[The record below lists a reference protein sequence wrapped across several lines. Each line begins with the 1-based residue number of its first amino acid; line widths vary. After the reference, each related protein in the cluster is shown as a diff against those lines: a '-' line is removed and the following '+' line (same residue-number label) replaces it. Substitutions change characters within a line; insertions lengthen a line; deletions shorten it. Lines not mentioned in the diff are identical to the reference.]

1 MTIAD
6 QMSVVRVH
14 GRPGAGVAAHGDRGG
29 EGRAVTGPWRWET
42 AWWNRRTGDAEW
54 AAHDSY
60 EAAMAHAREL
70 VAERHQGVVVQH
82 VNPDTEQ
89 IRERVEL

>member
-1 MTIAD
+1 MSANSAGLTQARRGPQVGAD
-6 QMSVVRVH
+6 
-14 GRPGAGVAAHGDRGG
+14 GR
-29 EGRAVTGPWRWET
+29 
-42 AWWNRRTGDAEW
+42 
-54 AAHDSY
+54 Y